1 MTSKQE
7 IENAVINYVEKINL
21 SKYEKHHD
29 RRCYCYVRE
38 TLKRRLTSERWMSHR
53 RCIPD
58 FVKMQIEILSDDIR
72 EVDDYLDAC
81 KAKGCDE
88 EVLRFTQIKRDI
100 SISLDKWHVLHGSI
114 VNGTTHL

>member
-38 TLKRRLTSERWMSHR
+38 TLKRRLTSERWMSLTFLLNTYCLYKNYLR
-53 RCIPD
+53 S
-58 FVKMQIEILSDDIR
+58 ILILGA
-72 EVDDYLDAC
+72 YIMIWL
-81 KAKGCDE
+81 GL
-88 EVLRFTQIKRDI
+88 LRAA
-100 SISLDKWHVLHGSI
+100 ISLKANSSGASEGLYLLRRLSVPSTLLAWTENI
-114 VNGTTHL
+114 